1 MINFELHTPTRV
13 IFGKDTQLM
22 AGRIIK
28 EYGFQ
33 KVLIYYG
40 GKSSIKNGLLA
51 QIKET
56 LRENGISFLEMGG
69 VQPNPTL
76 GFCRETADFMCR
88 EGIDFTLA
96 VGGGSVLDSAK
107 IASHAVGTDA
117 DPWDIVTKK
126 TPVAAT
132 IPFGVVLTIAAA
144 GSETSDSA
152 VLTDEQTGT
161 KRGLGSQFNRPLF
174 AVMNPELTYSVP
186 PYQTAAGIVDIMMHT
201 LERYLAGN
209 ENNDLTDRL
218 AEGLVK
224 SVIEAG
230 KTVMERPGD
239 YEARATLM
247 WAGSLAHNGLMGAGR
262 QFGMNAHQIE
272 HELSGLDDR
281 ITHGAG
287 LAVVWPAYLAYL
299 SRFNTKRLLQY
310 AVRIWNCEEDFEHP
324 EKTVQAGIRATRAY
338 FASLGMPLTLGEVGI
353 GEDKIEFMAEKCTF
367 FGKRK
372 LQSYTELGKEEIMEI
387 YRLCL

>member
-13 IFGKDTQLM
+13 IFGKDTQLE

-28 EYGFQ
+28 EYGFN
-33 KVLIYYG
+33 KVLLYYG
-40 GKSSIKNGLLA
+40 GQSCIKSGLMA
-51 QIKET
+51 QIKKT
-56 LRENGISFLEMGG
+56 LQENGVSFSEKGG

-76 GFCRETADFMCR
+76 GFCRETAEYIKR
-88 EGIDFTLA
+88 EGFDLILV
-96 VGGGSVLDSAK
+96 VGGGSALDSAK
-107 IASHAVGTDA
+107 IAAHSVATGA

-126 TPVAAT
+126 APVTAT
-132 IPFGVVLTIAAA
+132 MPFGVVLTIAAA

-152 VLTDEQTGT
+152 VLSDETTGT
-161 KRGLGSQFNRPLF
+161 KRGLGTPFNRPLF
-174 AVMNPELTYSVP
+174 AIMNPELTYTVP

-201 LERYLAGN
+201 LERYLAQN
-209 ENNDLTDRL
+209 ENNDLADRL

-224 SVIEAG
+224 SVIGAG
-230 KTVMERPGD
+230 RIVMENPRD

-247 WAGSLAHNGLMGAGR
+247 WAGSLSHNGLMGAGKKY
-262 QFGMNAHQIE
+262 GMNAHQLE
-272 HELSGLDDR
+272 HEMSGLDEK

-287 LAVVWPAYLAYL
+287 LAVVWPAYLTYL
-299 SRFNTKRLLQY
+299 SRYNLKRLVQY

-324 EKTVQAGIRATRAY
+324 ERTVRAGIEATKAY
-338 FASLGMPLTLGEVGI
+338 FKSLGMPLSLADVGI

-367 FGKRK
+367 FGERK
-372 LQSYTELGKEEIMEI
+372 LQSFIELGKEEITEI